1 MVEYEHWTLATKKS
15 QTFARRAVGCNVV
28 VLNRAPPQS
37 HCKIQAPFS
46 ATLCEQFKV
55 LSALAQRCDAR
66 HFILNEAVRNSALA
80 LH

>member
-1 MVEYEHWTLATKKS
+1 LNTNTGTQKKANIRS
-15 QTFARRAVGCNVV
+15 PGCRLQFGGAEKQELLRN
-28 VLNRAPPQS
+28 AS

-46 ATLCEQFKV
+46 ATPPCEQFKV
-55 LSALAQRCDAR
+55 LSALVQRCDAR

>member
-1 MVEYEHWTLATKKS
+1 MVEYEHWQKKTS
-15 QTFARRAVGCNVV
+15 QNVDCWAVGCNLV
-28 VLNRAPPQS
+28 VLKRAPPQS

-46 ATLCEQFKV
+46 ATPCEKFKA
-55 LSALAQRCDAR
+55 LSALVQSCNVC